1 MGYQMDN
8 FYEIATIVL
17 GCVVVAQY
25 FSKKILRQKMLYMLD
40 RIARRDWAIELTEG
54 GYAVLDEEGDKI
66 LSVKGGKRRG

>member
-1 MGYQMDN
+1 MNN

-25 FSKKILRQKMLYMLD
+25 VSKKILRQKMLYMLD

-66 LSVKGGKRRG
+66 LSVKGGKRG

>member
-1 MGYQMDN
+1 MND

-25 FSKKILRQKMLYMLD
+25 FSKKIFKQKVMYMLD
-40 RIARRDWAIELTEG
+40 RIARRDWAIELTES

-66 LSVKGGKRRG
+66 FSVRGGKRRG